1 MESKN
6 SLSELLKS
14 DDIFFPVEI
23 KIGPFKL
30 MNQIGTGKF
39 ASVYLGIH
47 EETQQKV
54 AIKQIKKSELNTDNL
69 LLKEINI
76 QKRLFHPYL
85 TQLYCVIEKSEN
97 IFLISEYCSKGDIIT
112 NLIEKGN
119 FSENY
124 SCKIFQQILSS
135 LEYLHKNNI
144 CHRDMKPENILLT
157 ENNEAKLSDFGLSRH
172 FQKNELL
179 KTSCGS
185 PLYAAPEVL
194 EGKNYD
200 GTKIDIWGLGISLFT
215 MVCGELPFCVEDEND
230 IKTLIYNI
238 TNGYYTIPDNISKEC
253 KDLISKMLEI
263 NPDKRINIEEIK
275 KHKWVNMFN
284 FNYMNSP
291 GIVLDECLLPVDIYL
306 VKDICGKNEN
316 KIRELIRDIL
326 DNKHNENTINYYL
339 KNEIRIN
346 KGEKSVG
353 DLRSSSEL
361 FLNYINSEKSKKS
374 FWGNDIK
381 NVENYYLRQIMDL
394 FNESKDNKDST
405 ENLNKKSSQKKDLE
419 ILNLYI
425 GPLIFIHDIID
436 EIINKV
442 IRIKNFSNKIHNYS
456 VSSIT
461 KMEIKNKSNKLQS
474 IKISKENNI
483 DIKRI
488 PKSKENLIINRINNI
503 ELISKNEINNKRSMS
518 CKNNNININN
528 QKSNVIKS
536 IDLSSKGILL
546 LNNNNNKISKRKNKS
561 IPDIK
566 HLQINVIENEII
578 INHLNFKDNLDNDI
592 RLNKNFSQNY
602 SFDVNKNCCVKE
614 NSNNQIVTNR
624 KKEKNSNNKNI
635 YSKVYNKSVDLPSK
649 KTHINNYYQKDIKE
663 KPVKNNILLSNYK
676 RFKSKK
682 NNINTFIKTSFNKDK
697 KGDFSSLFSFNS
709 PTNYSKKIIS
719 NNFLNNNSLHKRYD
733 VKQKNNLYPI
743 DKNKDNK
750 IIQLRRYNNLPKDNS
765 KTDINKEKIIS
776 GVKPIINKNEIIK
789 RNSSNKKKIR
799 NKKEENLLIIKTTV
813 SFDEIRQI
821 IKKFVGNNVI
831 EKKDENNLKFIC
843 KTKIGKEDLFFN
855 LELININFGIRT
867 FKGTLIQGE
876 TNIYKELLLKIKE
889 KLS

>member
-157 ENNEAKLSDFGLSRH
+157 ENSEAKLSDFGLSRH

-326 DNKHNENTINYYL
+326 DNKHNENTINYY
-339 KNEIRIN
+339 
-346 KGEKSVG
+346 
-353 DLRSSSEL
+353 
-361 FLNYINSEKSKKS
+361 
-374 FWGNDIK
+374 
-381 NVENYYLRQIMDL
+381 
-394 FNESKDNKDST
+394 
-405 ENLNKKSSQKKDLE
+405 
-419 ILNLYI
+419 
-425 GPLIFIHDIID
+425 
-436 EIINKV
+436 
-442 IRIKNFSNKIHNYS
+442 
-456 VSSIT
+456 
-461 KMEIKNKSNKLQS
+461 
-474 IKISKENNI
+474 
-483 DIKRI
+483 
-488 PKSKENLIINRINNI
+488 
-503 ELISKNEINNKRSMS
+503 
-518 CKNNNININN
+518 
-528 QKSNVIKS
+528 
-536 IDLSSKGILL
+536 
-546 LNNNNNKISKRKNKS
+546 
-561 IPDIK
+561 
-566 HLQINVIENEII
+566 
-578 INHLNFKDNLDNDI
+578 
-592 RLNKNFSQNY
+592 
-602 SFDVNKNCCVKE
+602 
-614 NSNNQIVTNR
+614 
-624 KKEKNSNNKNI
+624 
-635 YSKVYNKSVDLPSK
+635 
-649 KTHINNYYQKDIKE
+649 
-663 KPVKNNILLSNYK
+663 
-676 RFKSKK
+676 
-682 NNINTFIKTSFNKDK
+682 
-697 KGDFSSLFSFNS
+697 
-709 PTNYSKKIIS
+709 
-719 NNFLNNNSLHKRYD
+719 
-733 VKQKNNLYPI
+733 
-743 DKNKDNK
+743 
-750 IIQLRRYNNLPKDNS
+750 
-765 KTDINKEKIIS
+765 
-776 GVKPIINKNEIIK
+776 
-789 RNSSNKKKIR
+789 
-799 NKKEENLLIIKTTV
+799 
-813 SFDEIRQI
+813 
-821 IKKFVGNNVI
+821 
-831 EKKDENNLKFIC
+831 
-843 KTKIGKEDLFFN
+843 
-855 LELININFGIRT
+855 
-867 FKGTLIQGE
+867 
-876 TNIYKELLLKIKE
+876 
-889 KLS
+889 